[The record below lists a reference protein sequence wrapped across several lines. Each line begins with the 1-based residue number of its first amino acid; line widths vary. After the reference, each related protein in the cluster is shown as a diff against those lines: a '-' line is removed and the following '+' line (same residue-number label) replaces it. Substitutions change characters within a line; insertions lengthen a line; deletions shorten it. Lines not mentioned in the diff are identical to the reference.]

1 MSYRVGQVVY
11 LLSKKEIKVYPAQI
25 VEQIKRRTIKEEIT
39 SYIVKLPDKN
49 GTEVLIE
56 EISADVFT
64 SLQDLENQMLE
75 NASIKIKSFLSD
87 AKKMSTVFTPVETVD
102 PMPDHLSPALPY
114 RENRKK
120 TESAP
125 SEDQVEVDLGNGMKA
140 KMNIS
145 QIENFGV

>member
-64 SLQDLENQMLE
+64 SLQDLEYKMLE
-75 NASIKIKSFLSD
+75 NASVKIKSFLDD
-87 AKKMSTVFTPVETVD
+87 ARKMATVFTPVEVID
-102 PMPDHLSPALPY
+102 QVPDIASPALPY

-120 TESAP
+120 TDTPAL
-125 SEDQVEVDLGNGMKA
+125 EDQVEVDLGNGIKA
-140 KMNIS
+140 KMDIS
-145 QIENFGV
+145 QIENFGA